1 MAERKNGWTPASV
14 GEAREYLDTHE
25 RDGDP
30 AIVEACEAMI
40 DVIEN
45 RSGSGKQ
52 SSGRTDTSPVP
63 KPPLEQLEEEGAD

>member
-1 MAERKNGWTPASV
+1 V

-25 RDGDP
+25 RDGGP

-40 DVIEN
+40 DVIETGPALAS
-45 RSGSGKQ
+45 RAADA
-52 SSGRTDTSPVP
+52 RTS